1 MWKGPNRALYVIIP
15 LIRSDFVAR
24 GIWKGT
30 LGFGLVSIGV
40 ELFSAESQSGLELS
54 MLDARDHAPI
64 GYKKYNKRTGEELE
78 GAEIVKGYE
87 ISKGRYVILS
97 QEDLKA
103 ANPRSAGV
111 IDILGF
117 VHEGEIELAYFD
129 KPYVVGPTKG
139 SEKAYALFVR
149 ALEETER
156 IGIAQVVIRTK
167 QHVAAIYPY
176 KHAIM
181 VHLMRYHDEL
191 RQPADFGIEEDTDAR
206 RSIRPQELSMAQQ
219 LVESMTT
226 TWDPSEFKDTYRDD
240 LLELIHRRAAEGGG
254 KGAVESPGVEDGPP
268 ARVLDLMTALKGSL
282 AARAR
287 GGRPA
292 RPGTL
297 RVARTSKA
305 TAASAKAP
313 ATTAA
318 KSAAKKSAGGKS
330 AARPAAKKRAARK
343 TA

>member
-1 MWKGPNRALYVIIP
+1 
-15 LIRSDFVAR
+15 VAR

-40 ELFSAESQSGLELS
+40 ELFSAESQSGIELS
-54 MLDARDHAPI
+54 MLDARDNSPI
-64 GYKKYNKRTGEELE
+64 GYKKYNKRTGDELD

-87 ISKGRYVILS
+87 VAKGRFVILS
-97 QEDLKA
+97 AEDLKS

-117 VHEGEIELAYFD
+117 VHEGDIELAYFD

-167 QHVAAIYPY
+167 QHIAAIYPY
-176 KHAIM
+176 KQAVM
-181 VHLMRYHDEL
+181 VHLMRYADEL
-191 RQPADFGIEEDTDAR
+191 RQPADFGIDEGTEAR
-206 RSIRPQELSMAQQ
+206 RGIRPQELSMAQQ

-226 TWDPSEFKDTYRDD
+226 TWNPAEFKDTYRED
-240 LLELIHRRAAEGGG
+240 LLALIKRRAEEGEG
-254 KGAVESPGVEDGPP
+254 KGAVLSPGADEGPP

-287 GGRPA
+287 GTRPA

-297 RVARTSKA
+297 RVAKTSRA
-305 TAASAKAP
+305 TASRATASSSSTAP
-313 ATTAA
+313 VASAA
-318 KSAAKKSAGGKS
+318 KSAKKSVTRNTSKTGS
-330 AARPAAKKRAARK
+330 KKRAARK
-343 TA
+343 SA

>member
-1 MWKGPNRALYVIIP
+1 M
-15 LIRSDFVAR
+15 AR

-40 ELFSAESQSGLELS
+40 ELFSAESPAGLDLS
-54 MLDARDHAPI
+54 MLDARDNSPI
-64 GYKKYNKRTGEELE
+64 GYRKYNKRTGEDLE
-78 GAEIVKGYE
+78 GGEIVKGFE

-97 QEDLKA
+97 PEDLKA
-103 ANPRSAGV
+103 ANPRAAGT

-117 VHEGEIELAYFD
+117 VHQGDIELAYFD

-156 IGIAQVVIRTK
+156 VGIAQVVIRTK

-176 KHAIM
+176 KQAVM
-181 VHLMRYHDEL
+181 VHLMRYDAEL
-191 RQPADFGIEEDTDAR
+191 RQPADFGIDEGTEAR
-206 RSIRPQELSMAQQ
+206 RNIRPQELSMAQQ

-240 LLELIHRRAAEGGG
+240 VMALIQQRAAGPG
-254 KGAVESPGVEDGPP
+254 GAVAVSADSDDSPPP
-268 ARVLDLMTALKGSL
+268 RVLDLMTALKGSL
-282 AARAR
+282 AAKAR

-292 RPGTL
+292 RPVRPSAL
-297 RVARTSKA
+297 RVTKA
-305 TAASAKAP
+305 S
-313 ATTAA
+313 TTAA
-318 KSAAKKSAGGKS
+318 AKPAAKKSAAKS
-330 AARPAAKKRAARK
+330 ATTSTAKAAGKRRSARK
-343 TA
+343 SA

>member
-1 MWKGPNRALYVIIP
+1 M
-15 LIRSDFVAR
+15 AR

-40 ELFSAESQSGLELS
+40 ELFSGESQTGLDLS
-54 MLDARDHAPI
+54 MLDARDNSPI
-64 GYKKYNKRTGEELE
+64 GYRKYNKRTGEDLE

-97 QEDLKA
+97 PEDLKA
-103 ANPRSAGV
+103 ANPRSAGT

-117 VHEGEIELAYFD
+117 VHQGDIELAYFD
-129 KPYVVGPTKG
+129 KPYIVGPTKG

-176 KHAIM
+176 KQAVM
-181 VHLMRYHDEL
+181 VHLLRYAEEL
-191 RQPADFGIEEDTDAR
+191 RQPADFGIDEDTVAR
-206 RSIRPQELSMAQQ
+206 QAIRPQELSMAQQ
-219 LVESMTT
+219 LVESMST

-240 LLELIHRRAAEGGG
+240 LMELIQQRAANPEGGV
-254 KGAVESPGVEDGPP
+254 AVAAESEDSPP

-287 GGRPA
+287 GGRTTTGRQSA
-292 RPGTL
+292 L
-297 RVARTSKA
+297 RVSKA
-305 TAASAKAP
+305 SSAPAASTAK
-313 ATTAA
+313 
-318 KSAAKKSAGGKS
+318 
-330 AARPAAKKRAARK
+330 PAAKKAAAKKGASKTAAPEPAAKRPKARK
-343 TA
+343 SA